1 MFLRN
6 LNLTKLRV
14 TCLLSLKFADNFTF
28 LFYTRIMQ
36 VYKTGAFMSSTIIT
50 RFAPSPTGFL
60 HIGGARTALFNWVF
74 AQHMQGKML
83 LRIEDTDEARSTQEA
98 MEAIINGLKWLGIT
112 WEGAAI
118 SQKAQKARHQQI
130 AYELVEQGKAY
141 FCYASKDEIEKM
153 RQIALSQ
160 GKPPKYDGRWR
171 NVPQSEHPANIKPV
185 IRIKSPQTGT
195 TIIKDLVQGDIE
207 FPNKDLDDF
216 IILRS
221 DGKPT
226 YMHAVVVDDHDMG
239 ITHIIRGDDH
249 LTNAAKQI
257 IIYNAMGWQIPQ
269 MAHIPLIHG
278 EDGAKLSKRHGALG
292 VDAYEKMGYL
302 PQAIKNYLMRLG
314 WSHGNDEIMSIDQI
328 IKWFNI
334 KDINKGAA
342 RFDFK
347 KLNHLNAYYIKNTSD
362 LELYKYVR
370 KEINI
375 LDPEGKFKNQIIL
388 AISILKERAKTLIE
402 LLNMLEF
409 IIKPQKAE
417 INDTDIDLVKK
428 IIPILSNGNKWEKSN
443 LTVLINNFIEA
454 NNIKMPQIAKP
465 LRLILTGQSNAL
477 AVTDILLI
485 LGKKETLH
493 RLNNM
498 V

>member
-1 MFLRN
+1 
-6 LNLTKLRV
+6 
-14 TCLLSLKFADNFTF
+14 
-28 LFYTRIMQ
+28 
-36 VYKTGAFMSSTIIT
+36 MSSTIVT

-60 HIGGARTALFNWVF
+60 HIGGARTALFNWVY

-98 MEAIINGLKWLGIT
+98 MNAIIDGLKWLGIS
-112 WEGAAI
+112 WDGQVV

-130 AYELVEQGKAY
+130 AYELIEQGKAY
-141 FCYASKDEIEKM
+141 FCYASKDEIEEM
-153 RQIALSQ
+153 RKIALAQ
-160 GKPPKYDGRWR
+160 GKPPRYDGRWR
-171 NVPQSEHPANIKPV
+171 DIPPSAHPTNIKPV

-195 TIIKDLVQGDIE
+195 TIIKDLVQGNIE

-221 DGKPT
+221 DGTPT

-239 ITHIIRGDDH
+239 VTHIIRGDDH

-292 VDAYEKMGYL
+292 IDAYKKMGYL

-314 WSHGNDEIMSIDQI
+314 WSHGNDEIMSMEQI
-328 IKWFNI
+328 INWFNI

-347 KLNHLNAYYIKNTSD
+347 KLNHLNSYYIKNSND
-362 LELYKYVR
+362 LELYEYLLQ
-370 KEINI
+370 EINI
-375 LDPEGKFKNQIIL
+375 LDPEEKFKTQIVA
-388 AISILKERAKTLIE
+388 AISVLKERSKTLVE
-402 LLNMLEF
+402 LIDMLEF
-409 IIKPQKAE
+409 IVKPQKVKIEETSKKLIKE
-417 INDTDIDLVKK
+417 IMHNLEDCD
-428 IIPILSNGNKWEKSN
+428 KWEKSN
-443 LTVLINNFIEA
+443 LSTSINNFIDA
-454 NNIKMPQIAKP
+454 HNIKMSEIGKP
-465 LRLILTGQSNAL
+465 LRLALTGQANAL
-477 AVTDILLI
+477 SVTDILLI